1 MFGSLQ
7 DWISNIGIAAG
18 VYVVALSVL
27 RRCFLKY
34 FPLNFYVLAVAGLGI
49 TRRLVLQN
57 FGWESLEYLY
67 IYYYSDVLL
76 TIFLYFAIL
85 SLYQQV
91 FAEMQVS
98 KYIRGGGFML
108 LLLTA
113 GVSYMMVQQNTQNM
127 TSRFVVGLSQ
137 NLYFVGVVLT
147 YVLWG
152 AVMQLRETRTRIV
165 QLVLALGVFFSAHAV
180 FYAAR
185 HLFPGTIMQVPW
197 VASLLGI
204 SLPLAWA
211 YTFTMV
217 PEEARLETARVVAR
231 PAASHR

>member
-27 RRCFLKY
+27 RRSFLKY
-34 FPLNFYVLAVAGLGI
+34 FPLNFYVLAVAGMGV

-57 FGWESLEYLY
+57 FGWESLEYRY
-67 IYYYSDVLL
+67 VYYYSDVLL
-76 TIFLYFAIL
+76 TVFLYLAIL

-91 FAEMQVS
+91 FAEMHVS
-98 KYIRGGGFML
+98 KYIRGGGTML

-113 GVSYMMVQQNTQNM
+113 GISYMMVQQNTQNL
-127 TSRFVVGLSQ
+127 TGRFVVGLSQ

-185 HLFPGTIMQVPW
+185 HLFPSTVMQVPW

-217 PEEARLETARVVAR
+217 PEEARLETARVAAR
-231 PAASHR
+231 AAAHR

>member
-1 MFGSLQ
+1 MGSLQ

-27 RRCFLKY
+27 RRSFLKY
-34 FPLNFYVLAVAGLGI
+34 FPLNFYVLAVAGMGV

-57 FGWESLEYLY
+57 FGWESLEYRY

-76 TIFLYFAIL
+76 TVFLYLAIL

-91 FAEMQVS
+91 FAEMHVS
-98 KYIRGGGFML
+98 KYIRGGGSML

-113 GVSYMMVQQNTQNM
+113 GVSYMMVQQNTQNL
-127 TSRFVVGLSQ
+127 TGRFVVGLSQ

-152 AVMQLRETRTRIV
+152 AVMQLRETRVRIV

-185 HLFPGTIMQVPW
+185 HLFPSTVMQVPW

-217 PEEARLETARVVAR
+217 PEEARLETARVAAR
-231 PAASHR
+231 AAASHR

>member
-1 MFGSLQ
+1 MAGIGFSL
-7 DWISNIGIAAG
+7 
-18 VYVVALSVL
+18 YVVVRAILHKDFF
-27 RRCFLKY
+27 RY
-34 FPLNFYVLAVAGLGI
+34 FPLNFYLLSLALLSLG
-49 TRRLVLQN
+49 RRVILIRSG
-57 FGWESLEYLY
+57 FESEAYLY
-67 IYYYSDVLL
+67 FYYYSDTLLTVLL
-76 TIFLYFAIL
+76 FFAIL
-85 SLYQQV
+85 GLYQHV
-91 FAEMQVS
+91 FAEMNVG
-98 KYIRGGGFML
+98 KYIRGGGTML

-113 GVSYMMVQQNTQNM
+113 GISYMMVQQNTQNL
-127 TSRFVVGLSQ
+127 TSRLVVGLSQ

-152 AVMQLRETRTRIV
+152 AVMQLRETRARIV

-185 HLFPGTIMQVPW
+185 HLFPEMVMQVPW